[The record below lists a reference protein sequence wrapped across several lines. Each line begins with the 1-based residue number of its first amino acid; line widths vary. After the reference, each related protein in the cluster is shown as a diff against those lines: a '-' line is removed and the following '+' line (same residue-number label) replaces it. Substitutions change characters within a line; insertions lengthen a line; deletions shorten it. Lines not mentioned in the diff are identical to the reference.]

1 MGRAEKAGIKTAES
15 IIEMVHLMY
24 QKRTAI
30 NFMEKLV
37 ERLQQEFDRRRKEIL
52 DHWEIDN
59 GER

>member
-1 MGRAEKAGIKTAES
+1 MGRAEKAGTKTAEA

-24 QKRTAI
+24 QKRTAL

-52 DHWEIDN
+52 DHWEIEN
-59 GER
+59 GN